1 MTKVYFWLLV
11 AFYRAKNFLDDK
23 IPYQDQFYM
32 DKKKVINEVVKEF
45 LCFFK
50 PLNKVQLAITEG

>member
-11 AFYRAKNFLDDK
+11 AFYRAKNFFDDK
-23 IPYQDQFYM
+23 IPYLDQFYM

-45 LCFFK
+45 LCFF
-50 PLNKVQLAITEG
+50 QAT

>member
-23 IPYQDQFYM
+23 IPYLDQFYM
-32 DKKKVINEVVKEF
+32 DKKSDKW
-45 LCFFK
+45 
-50 PLNKVQLAITEG
+50 GS